1 MTLEEMQEQIIKMQE
16 EMQTLKSENEMLKS
30 ENEKAITRQREL
42 EEHNQ
47 KLFLRVTNKIDI
59 EEKEEEEDGIP
70 LFLDKETYKLLDK
83 FDKEFLNNIMEG
95 EE

>member
-16 EMQTLKSENEMLKS
+16 DMQTLKSENETLKS
-30 ENEKAITRQREL
+30 ENENALKRQREL

-47 KLFLRVTNKIDI
+47 KLFLRVTNKVDI
-59 EEKEEEEDGIP
+59 QEEEEEEEIP
-70 LFLDKETYKLLDK
+70 QFLDKTTYNLLDK

-95 EE
+95 DE

>member
-16 EMQTLKSENEMLKS
+16 DMQILKSENETLKSENENALK
-30 ENEKAITRQREL
+30 RQREL

-47 KLFLRVTNKIDI
+47 KLFLRVTNKV
-59 EEKEEEEDGIP
+59 EEKEENEEIEIP

-83 FDKEFLNNIMEG
+83 FDIETLNNLIEG
-95 EE
+95 VD

>member
-16 EMQTLKSENEMLKS
+16 DMQTLKSENETLKS
-30 ENEKAITRQREL
+30 ENEKAITRQKEL

-59 EEKEEEEDGIP
+59 KEEQEEEEIP
-70 LFLDKETYKLLDK
+70 NFLDKETYKLLDK

-95 EE
+95 DE